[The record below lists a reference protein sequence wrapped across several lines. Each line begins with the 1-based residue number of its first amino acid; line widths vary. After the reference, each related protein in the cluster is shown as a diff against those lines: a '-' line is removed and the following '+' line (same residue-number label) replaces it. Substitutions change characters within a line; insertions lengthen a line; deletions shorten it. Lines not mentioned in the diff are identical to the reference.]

1 MVGDRLGRRKLYL
14 CVINIIMDAFG
25 RTYED
30 VSNGSTVPVY
40 RAASATPCHNEGKE
54 YEENEE
60 IEYLKKYD
68 KFYENVGSEF
78 NAIYRLAC
86 CAGTQSS
93 ASQSEAGGKCN
104 WCCYLVTGIE
114 IYDSGESTS
123 FFRYMTMGGLSEDEP
138 EEGAV
143 NVWDELTESQVQ
155 EIKAYFR
162 SVHSNKEYFDKWFST
177 SLNSVNSRDDQK
189 RLAPDRDKIAR
200 WYYAQNIS
208 SSNRGLDI
216 SLARSTYSH
225 FCQGAN
231 IITLGG
237 SYYSNAANIEFG

>member
-1 MVGDRLGRRKLYL
+1 
-14 CVINIIMDAFG
+14 MDAFG

-30 VSNGSTVPVY
+30 VSDGSTVPVY

-54 YEENEE
+54 YEESEE

-86 CAGTQSS
+86 CAGIQSS

-104 WCCYLVTGIE
+104 WCCYLAKGIE
-114 IYDSGESTS
+114 IYDSGDTTS
-123 FFRYMTMGGLSEDEP
+123 AFDYVAMEGLSEDELK
-138 EEGAV
+138 EGAS
-143 NVWDELTESQVQ
+143 VWDELTESQVQ

-162 SVHSNKEYFDKWFST
+162 SVEPNKEFFDDWFST
-177 SLNSVNSRDDQK
+177 SVNSVNSGGPWGTGNPPAVDDQK
-189 RLAPDRDKIAR
+189 RLSPDRNKIAR
-200 WYYAQNIS
+200 WYLVRFIGSA
-208 SSNRGLDI
+208 NRYSAI
-216 SLARSTYSH
+216 PLARSTYSH
-225 FCQGAN
+225 FCEGAN

-237 SYYSNAANIEFG
+237 SYDSNAANI